1 MATPPR
7 QMSIG
12 MNILGLGGHG
22 AAWRL
27 AEVPSNSLVGV
38 EYFQNIARIS
48 ERGTLD
54 AIFLADGPALN
65 GNVAT
70 NPVGGL
76 EPTVLLTAVA
86 LATKYIG
93 VIATASTT
101 YNDPYNLARRIAS
114 LDHIS
119 GGRAAWNVVTTAGD
133 IAAKNFGL
141 TGAPLHEDRY
151 GRAAE
156 FLDIAIKLW
165 DSWEDDAIIND
176 WKNGVFADASKVH
189 AIDHVGQHFSVRGP
203 LNVRRSP
210 QGRPV
215 LVQAGSSEGG
225 KAVGSRYADAI
236 FTTQTTLQDGQAFYA
251 EMRNRARA
259 WGRDPD
265 SLKIMPGLSTVIGST
280 EAEAHA
286 RCDALDSYQGELGLA
301 GQIAARIGISVDQ
314 LDLDAPLPWDR
325 IIDVRETQ
333 RDANT
338 RALGGGSHGFFEAQ
352 INLARRE
359 NLTVRQLSKR
369 IRSGHRLAV
378 GTPEQ
383 IADTL
388 EEWFKSGAADGFNI
402 MPDMFPSG
410 AEIFVDEVVPIL
422 RRRGI
427 FRTEYSGTTL
437 RHHLGLSRPRSQYEE
452 EEDCESVLAI

>member
-1 MATPPR
+1 
-7 QMSIG
+7 
-12 MNILGLGGHG
+12 
-22 AAWRL
+22 
-27 AEVPSNSLVGV
+27 
-38 EYFQNIARIS
+38 
-48 ERGTLD
+48 
-54 AIFLADGPALN
+54 
-65 GNVAT
+65 
-70 NPVGGL
+70 
-76 EPTVLLTAVA
+76 
-86 LATKYIG
+86 
-93 VIATASTT
+93 
-101 YNDPYNLARRIAS
+101 
-114 LDHIS
+114 
-119 GGRAAWNVVTTAGD
+119 
-133 IAAKNFGL
+133 
-141 TGAPLHEDRY
+141 
-151 GRAAE
+151 
-156 FLDIAIKLW
+156 
-165 DSWEDDAIIND
+165 
-176 WKNGVFADASKVH
+176 
-189 AIDHVGQHFSVRGP
+189 
-203 LNVRRSP
+203 
-210 QGRPV
+210 
-215 LVQAGSSEGG
+215 
-225 KAVGSRYADAI
+225 
-236 FTTQTTLQDGQAFYA
+236 
-251 EMRNRARA
+251 
-259 WGRDPD
+259 
-265 SLKIMPGLSTVIGST
+265 MPGLSTVIGST

-437 RHHLGLSRPRSQYEE
+437 RHHLGLSRPKSQYEE

>member
-1 MATPPR
+1 MALPQR

-12 MNILGLGGHG
+12 MNILGLGGH
-22 AAWRL
+22 ASAWRL
-27 AEVPSNSLVGV
+27 AEVPASSLLDV

-54 AIFLADGPALN
+54 AIFLADGPAL
-65 GNVAT
+65 GGDVASQ
-70 NPVGGL
+70 PAGRL

-101 YNDPYNLARRIAS
+101 YNDPYNLARRVAS
-114 LDHIS
+114 IDHIS

-133 IAAKNFGL
+133 VAALNFGL

-156 FLDIAIKLW
+156 FIDIAIKLW
-165 DSWEDDAIIND
+165 DSWEDDAIIAD
-176 WKNGVFADASKVH
+176 WKNGVFADAGKVH
-189 AIDHVGQHFSVRGP
+189 AIEYVGKHFSVKGP
-203 LNVRRSP
+203 LNVPRSP

-225 KAVGSRYADAI
+225 KSVGSRYADAI
-236 FTTQTTLQDGQAFYA
+236 FTTQTTLPDGQAFYK
-251 EMRNRARA
+251 EMKARARA

-265 SLKIMPGLSTVIGST
+265 FLKIMPGLSTVIGST

-286 RCDALDSYQGELGLA
+286 RCDALDAYQGEHGLA
-301 GQIAARIGISVDQ
+301 AQVAARIGIQVKD
-314 LDLDAPLPWDR
+314 LDIDAPLPWHR
-325 IIDVRETQ
+325 IGDVR
-333 RDANT
+333 DIKKS
-338 RALGGGSHGFFEAQ
+338 SHGFFEAQ
-352 INLARRE
+352 INLAKRE

-383 IADTL
+383 IAATL
-388 EEWFKSGAADGFNI
+388 EEWFLSGAADGFNI

-410 AEIFVDEVVPIL
+410 AEIFVDEVVPLL

-427 FRTEYSGTTL
+427 FRTEYTGTTL
-437 RHHLGLSRPRSQYEE
+437 RHHLGLPRPNSQYEE
-452 EEDCESVLAI
+452 AEACERLRAS

>member
-1 MATPPR
+1 MASPPR

-27 AEVPSNSLVGV
+27 AEVPSNSLLGV

-54 AIFLADGPALN
+54 AIFLADGPALS

-133 IAAKNFGL
+133 IAAQNFGL
-141 TGAPLHEDRY
+141 TGAPLHQDRY

-165 DSWEDDAIIND
+165 DSWEDDAVIND
-176 WKNGVFADASKVH
+176 WKNGVFADAKKVH
-189 AIDHVGQHFSVRGP
+189 TIDHAGEHFSVRGP
-203 LNVRRSP
+203 LNVRRTP

-225 KAVGSRYADAI
+225 KSVGSRYADAI
-236 FTTQTTLQDGQAFYA
+236 FTTQTTLEDGQAFYA

-286 RCDALDSYQGELGLA
+286 RCDELDSYQGELGLA
-301 GQIAARIGISVDQ
+301 GQIAARIGIAVSD

-325 IIDVRETQ
+325 IIDVRAAQ

-410 AEIFVDEVVPIL
+410 AEIFVDEVVPLL

-427 FRTEYSGTTL
+427 FRAEYTGTTL
-437 RHHLGLSRPRSQYEE
+437 RHHLGLSRPKSQYED
-452 EEDCESVLAI
+452 EEDCERLLAV

>member
-1 MATPPR
+1 MALPPR

-22 AAWRL
+22 SAWRL
-27 AEVPSNSLVGV
+27 AEVPSSALVDV

-54 AIFLADGPALN
+54 AIFLADGPALG
-65 GNVAT
+65 GNVAGH
-70 NPVGGL
+70 PVGGL

-86 LATKYIG
+86 LATKHIG

-114 LDHIS
+114 IDHIS

-133 IAAKNFGL
+133 IAAQNFGL

-165 DSWEDDAIIND
+165 DSWEDGAIIND
-176 WKNGVFADASKVH
+176 WKNGVFADPNKVH
-189 AIDHVGQHFSVRGP
+189 AINHVGEHFSVKGP

-215 LVQAGSSEGG
+215 VVQAGSSEGG
-225 KAVGSRYADAI
+225 KSVGSRYADAI
-236 FTTQTTLQDGQAFYA
+236 FTTQTTLPDGQAFYS
-251 EMRNRARA
+251 EMKNRARA

-265 SLKIMPGLSTVIGST
+265 SLRIMPGLSTVIGST
-280 EAEAHA
+280 EAQAHA
-286 RCDALDSYQGELGLA
+286 RCDELDAFQGEHGLI
-301 GQIAARIGISVDQ
+301 GQIAARIGIPVQ
-314 LDLDAPLPWDR
+314 ELDIDGPLPWHR
-325 IIDVRETQ
+325 IGDVRDVTKS
-333 RDANT
+333 
-338 RALGGGSHGFFEAQ
+338 SHGFFEAQ
-352 INLARRE
+352 INLAKRE

-369 IRSGHRLAV
+369 IRSGHRLLV

-383 IADTL
+383 VADTL
-388 EEWFKSGAADGFNI
+388 EEWFLSGAADGFNI

-410 AEIFVDEVVPIL
+410 AEIFVDEVVPLL
-422 RRRGI
+422 RKRGI
-427 FRTEYSGTTL
+427 FRTEYTGTTL
-437 RHHLGLSRPRSQYEE
+437 RHHLGLERPKSQYEKKRKQLDE
-452 EEDCESVLAI
+452 YESLLTV